1 VEQTYGSSG
10 AAPLQRKADGN
21 GAAGPAIADRAVSG
35 HGLQLWAVQRK
46 ALRPET
52 ESLVASQPEP
62 GPDPG
67 VLAQRAVAGGGQPL
81 DGATRSF
88 FEGRMGHDLGQ
99 VRIHTGDGAEPTG
112 SGVRS
117 GTSRS

>member
-1 VEQTYGSSG
+1 MSGFAGKQSRTGSPTVSTTAVQPSPGKHTLVEQTYGSSG

-67 VLAQRAVAGGGQPL
+67 VC
-81 DGATRSF
+81 
-88 FEGRMGHDLGQ
+88 
-99 VRIHTGDGAEPTG
+99 
-112 SGVRS
+112 
-117 GTSRS
+117 